1 MKTDGAAV
9 ATTVAV
15 VGAGMSGLTAARD
28 LHRAGIDVLVLE
40 AADRLGGRAMTETS
54 SLGSRVDLG
63 GQWIGH
69 DHHRIKALASELGAT
84 EFAMHTRPLPIVVDG
99 SRRLRAAGPSM
110 LVAGLVL
117 VGVEVWSRIAK
128 TQRWNATTVEAW
140 LRRVPRRAR
149 RLLEVLAYIS
159 WTADLDRFS
168 VHAMA
173 QGIRAQGGLR
183 TMLATAGGAQE
194 SLLAEGIGSLIDGLA
209 AELGPRVRPGHR
221 VTSIVRSDEGAT
233 IHTSAGAIRAA
244 KVIVTVP
251 PPLTGRITYDP
262 PLPPSRTAL
271 ASDTYMGSVYKG
283 VAVYSRPFWRDRAG
297 GEFLVLD
304 KPGRAVFDTGAPGG
318 PGHLC
323 VLVGG
328 PEARALDRLDA
339 LERRNAVLGTL
350 ARYLGPDVLEP
361 ASWHEKSWHLDEYV
375 GGGYLALPLPLPG
388 TSAGIPPIDC
398 APTGDIHWA
407 GTETARDHAGYLE
420 GAIESGTRVAREVIE
435 AFSVSP

>member
-1 MKTDGAAV
+1 MKSDDAAV

-40 AADRLGGRAMTETS
+40 AAGRLGGRAMTETS
-54 SLGSRVDLG
+54 ALGSRVDLG

-84 EFAMHTRPLPIVVDG
+84 EFAMHTAPLPIVVDG
-99 SRRLRAAGPSM
+99 SRRLRVAAPSI
-110 LVAGLVL
+110 LTALLLL
-117 VGVEVWSRIAK
+117 VGVEAWSRIAK

-140 LRRVPRRAR
+140 LRRVPGRAR

-168 VHAMA
+168 VHAMVQA
-173 QGIRAQGGLR
+173 IRQQGGLR

-194 SLLAEGIGSLIDGLA
+194 SLVAEGIGSLIDGLA

-221 VTSIVRSDEGAT
+221 VTSIARSGGGVT
-233 IHTSAGAIRAA
+233 IHTTAGEIRAA

-251 PPLTGRITYDP
+251 LPLTGRITYDP
-262 PLPPSRTAL
+262 PLPTTRTAL

-283 VAVYSRPFWRDRAG
+283 VAVYPRPFWRERAG
-297 GEFLVLD
+297 GEFLFLD

-339 LERRNAVLGTL
+339 VERRNAVLGAL

-361 ASWHEKSWHLDEYV
+361 ASWHEKAWHLDEYV
-375 GGGYLALPLPLPG
+375 GGGYLALPLPG

-398 APTGDIHWA
+398 TPTDDIHWA

-435 AFSVSP
+435 ALSVFQ

>member
-1 MKTDGAAV
+1 M
-9 ATTVAV
+9 AV

-54 SLGSRVDLG
+54 ALGSRVDLG

-84 EFAMHTRPLPIVVDG
+84 EFAMHTRPLPTVVDG
-99 SRRLRAAGPSM
+99 SRRLRVAGPSM
-110 LVAGLVL
+110 LVALLVL
-117 VGVEVWSRIAK
+117 LGVEAWSRIAK

-140 LRRVPRRAR
+140 LRRVPGRAR

-173 QGIRAQGGLR
+173 QAIRQQGGLQ

-194 SLLAEGIGSLIDGLA
+194 SLLAEGIGSLVDGLA
-209 AELGPRVRPGHR
+209 AELGPRVRTGHR
-221 VTSIVRSDEGAT
+221 VTSIVRSGGDVTIAT
-233 IHTSAGAIRAA
+233 TAGEIRAA

-251 PPLTGRITYDP
+251 LPLTGRITYDP
-262 PLPPSRTAL
+262 PLPSSRTAL
-271 ASDTYMGSVYKG
+271 ATDTYMGSVYKG
-283 VAVYSRPFWRDRAG
+283 VAVYPRPFWRDRAG
-297 GEFLVLD
+297 GEFLILD
-304 KPGRAVFDTGAPGG
+304 EPGRAVFDTGAPGG

-339 LERRNAVLGTL
+339 AERRNAVLGTL
-350 ARYLGPDVLEP
+350 ARYLGPDVFEP

-375 GGGYLALPLPLPG
+375 SGGYLALPLPG

-398 APTGDIHWA
+398 TPTGAIHWA

-420 GAIESGTRVAREVIE
+420 GAVESGARVAREVIE
-435 AFSVSP
+435 VLSVSP

>member
-1 MKTDGAAV
+1 MQSDDAAV

-28 LHRAGIDVLVLE
+28 LHRAGVDVLVLE
-40 AADRLGGRAMTETS
+40 AAERLGGRAMTETS
-54 SLGSRVDLG
+54 ALGSRVDLG

-84 EFAMHTRPLPIVVDG
+84 QFRMHTRPLPIVVDG

-110 LVAGLVL
+110 LVALLVL
-117 VGVEVWSRIAK
+117 VGVEAWSRIAK
-128 TQRWNATTVEAW
+128 TQRCNTTTVQAR
-140 LRRVPRRAR
+140 LRRVPGRAR

-159 WTADLDRFS
+159 WTADLDRCS
-168 VHAMA
+168 LHAMA
-173 QGIRAQGGLR
+173 QSIRQQGGLR

-194 SLLAEGIGSLIDGLA
+194 SLVAEGIGTLIEGLA
-209 AELGPRVRPGHR
+209 AELGSRVLPGRR
-221 VTSIVRSDEGAT
+221 VTSIVCGANGVT
-233 IHTSAGAIRAA
+233 IDTTAGAIHAA

-262 PLPPSRTAL
+262 PLPPSRAAL

-283 VAVYSRPFWRDRAG
+283 VAVYPRPFWRDRAG

-328 PEARALDRLDA
+328 PEARELDRLDA
-339 LERRNAVLGTL
+339 AERRNAVLGAL
-350 ARYLGPDVLEP
+350 ARYVGPDVLEP

-375 GGGYLALPLPLPG
+375 GGGYIALALPG
-388 TSAGIPPIDC
+388 TTDGIPPIDC
-398 APTGDIHWA
+398 TPTGDIHWA

-435 AFSVSP
+435 VLSPTQ

>member
-1 MKTDGAAV
+1 MQSDDATV

-54 SLGSRVDLG
+54 ALGSRVDLG

-69 DHHRIKALASELGAT
+69 DHHRIKALAAELGAT
-84 EFAMHTRPLPIVVDG
+84 EFAMHTRPLPTVVDG
-99 SRRLRAAGPSM
+99 SRRLRVAGPAM
-110 LVAGLVL
+110 LTALLVL
-117 VGVEVWSRIAK
+117 VGVEVWSRFAK
-128 TQRWNATTVEAW
+128 TPRWNATTVESW
-140 LRRVPRRAR
+140 LSRVPGRAR

-168 VHAMA
+168 IHAAA
-173 QGIRAQGGLR
+173 QSIRQQGGLR

-194 SLLAEGIGSLIDGLA
+194 SLVAEGIGALIDGLA
-209 AELGPRVRPGHR
+209 AELGPRVLPGQR
-221 VTSIVRSDEGAT
+221 VTSIVRSGDGVT
-233 IHTSAGAIRAA
+233 VHTTVRVIRAA

-251 PPLTGRITYDP
+251 PPLTGRITYEP

-271 ASDTYMGSVYKG
+271 AADTYMGSVYKG
-283 VAVYSRPFWRDRAG
+283 VAVYPRPFWRDRSG
-297 GEFLVLD
+297 GEFLVLGN
-304 KPGRAVFDTGAPGG
+304 PGRAVFDTGAPGG

-328 PEARALDRLDA
+328 PEARELGRLEA
-339 LERRNAVLGTL
+339 VERRKFVLGPL
-350 ARYLGPDVLEP
+350 ARYVGPDVLEP
-361 ASWHEKSWHLDEYV
+361 TSWHEKSWHLDEYV
-375 GGGYLALPLPLPG
+375 GGGYLALPLPG
-388 TSAGIPPIDC
+388 TTDGVPPIAC
-398 APTGDIHWA
+398 TPTGDIHWA

-435 AFSVSP
+435 ALSVHQ